1 MIPRECCLADAA
13 WLSVDRGASQLSLY
27 GHLHRHRTEDPR
39 SSRRCTAAIAAL
51 VVVVAGGC
59 SNPKTSTDVSASLRD
74 HTGFEIPARVAT
86 NGWQLPPQ
94 VFLEDGLSEDEAVA
108 TALWN
113 NAPFHAALADLGI
126 ARADLLQ
133 AGQLSNPNFS
143 VLFPMGPKQAE
154 FALTLPVEAL
164 WIRPRRMAIA
174 KLNERK
180 VAEQLVQRGLD
191 LIRNVRVAFVDVA
204 LAQERAGLA
213 QEALTVQS
221 NIAHIARVR
230 LDAGDASEL
239 ESSTARVVALRARED
254 VRAANDQLVLAR
266 QRLATLLGSAAVA
279 PRLRATAAEP
289 VAPSPP
295 ELKPLV
301 DKALGSRPDM
311 RATELEL
318 EAAGKRAGLTTAEL
332 FTLSAILDANQK
344 DSGGFELGPGL
355 QFPIPVL
362 HQNQAARAR
371 ARVEIERAA
380 WQTVAL
386 RQQIQGDVTGAH
398 ADLSQALEALNAWR
412 REVMPRLDE
421 TMEQT
426 TRAYQAGEVSLLAVH
441 EVARERVIARFREA
455 DLAATVRRAQAELER
470 SVGRKLEP

>member
-1 MIPRECCLADAA
+1 MRPWRQ
-13 WLSVDRGASQLSLY
+13 RFG
-27 GHLHRHRTEDPR
+27 T
-39 SSRRCTAAIAAL
+39 T
-51 VVVVAGGC
+51 
-59 SNPKTSTDVSASLRD
+59 LRF
-74 HTGFEIPARVAT
+74 T
-86 NGWQLPPQ
+86 
-94 VFLEDGLSEDEAVA
+94 
-108 TALWN
+108 
-113 NAPFHAALADLGI
+113 AALADLGI

-289 VAPSPP
+289 VAPAPP
-295 ELKPLV
+295 ELKPL
-301 DKALGSRPDM
+301 
-311 RATELEL
+311 
-318 EAAGKRAGLTTAEL
+318 
-332 FTLSAILDANQK
+332 
-344 DSGGFELGPGL
+344 
-355 QFPIPVL
+355 
-362 HQNQAARAR
+362 
-371 ARVEIERAA
+371 
-380 WQTVAL
+380 
-386 RQQIQGDVTGAH
+386 
-398 ADLSQALEALNAWR
+398 
-412 REVMPRLDE
+412 
-421 TMEQT
+421 
-426 TRAYQAGEVSLLAVH
+426 
-441 EVARERVIARFREA
+441 
-455 DLAATVRRAQAELER
+455 
-470 SVGRKLEP
+470 

>member
-1 MIPRECCLADAA
+1 
-13 WLSVDRGASQLSLY
+13 
-27 GHLHRHRTEDPR
+27 
-39 SSRRCTAAIAAL
+39 

-59 SNPKTSTDVSASLRD
+59 SNPKTSADVSASLRD
-74 HTGFEIPARVAT
+74 HAGFEVPARAAT

-371 ARVEIERAA
+371 ARAEIERAA
-380 WQTVAL
+380 WQIVAL

-470 SVGRKLEP
+470 SVGRKLKP

>member
-1 MIPRECCLADAA
+1 MVTI
-13 WLSVDRGASQLSLY
+13 
-27 GHLHRHRTEDPR
+27 
-39 SSRRCTAAIAAL
+39 
-51 VVVVAGGC
+51 AGGC
-59 SNPKTSTDVSASLRD
+59 SNPKSTSDLSTSLRD
-74 HTGFEIPARVAT
+74 RAGFEVPATTAT
-86 NGWQLPPQ
+86 NGWQLPPN
-94 VFLEDGLSEDEAVA
+94 VNLGDGISEDEAVA

-113 NAPFHAALADLGI
+113 NAPFHAALADLGV

-164 WIRPRRMAIA
+164 WLRPRRMAIA

-191 LIRNVRVAFVDVA
+191 LIRNVRVAFADVT
-204 LAQERAGLA
+204 LAQDRVGLA
-213 QEALTVQS
+213 QEALTIQT

-230 LDAGDASEL
+230 LEAGDASEL
-239 ESSTARVVALRARED
+239 ESSTARVDALRARED
-254 VRAANDQLVLAR
+254 VRTANDQLVLAR
-266 QRLATLLGSAAVA
+266 QRLATLLGSATVA
-279 PRLRATAAEP
+279 PGLKATAAEP
-289 VAPSPP
+289 VAVAPP

-301 DKALGSRPDM
+301 DRALGSRPDM

-332 FTLSAILDANQK
+332 LTLSVVLDANEK

-355 QFPIPVL
+355 QFPIPIL

-371 ARVEIERAA
+371 ARAEIERAA
-380 WQTVAL
+380 WQTVAV
-386 RQQIQGDVTGAH
+386 RQQIQSDVTGAH
-398 ADLSQALEALNAWR
+398 AELVQAMEALSAWR
-412 REVMPRLDE
+412 REIMPPLDE
-421 TMEQT
+421 MVEQT

-441 EVARERVIARFREA
+441 GATRERVTATLRQAE
-455 DLAATVRRAQAELER
+455 LAATVRRAQAELER
-470 SVGRKLEP
+470 SIGRKLEP